1 MRDGITEQPSAV
13 GQWSERLEE
22 LHARIAGRFARSEAK
37 ERVKRYFVGL
47 LGRVE
52 RKNGWQLAEAIGE
65 ADPQGVQRLLNSARW
80 DAEAVRDDL
89 RKYVVE
95 HLGDEDSGV
104 LVVDETGFLKK
115 GKKSVGVARQ
125 YTGTA
130 GDTVN
135 CQVGVFLAYAS
146 ERGAGFSG
154 TGRCTSRENGPT
166 TRAGG
171 PRPAF
176 RRR

>member
-1 MRDGITEQPSAV
+1 LWI
-13 GQWSERLEE
+13 
-22 LHARIAGRFARSEAK
+22 
-37 ERVKRYFVGL
+37 
-47 LGRVE
+47 
-52 RKNGWQLAEAIGE
+52 
-65 ADPQGVQRLLNSARW
+65 
-80 DAEAVRDDL
+80 
-89 RKYVVE
+89 VE

-146 ERGAGFSG
+146 ERGAGFVDRSL
-154 TGRCTSRENGPT
+154 
-166 TRAGG
+166 
-171 PRPAF
+171 
-176 RRR
+176 

>member
-1 MRDGITEQPSAV
+1 VRDGITEQPSAV

-89 RKYVVE
+89 REYVVE

-146 ERGAGFSG
+146 ERGAGFVDRSL
-154 TGRCTSRENGPT
+154 
-166 TRAGG
+166 
-171 PRPAF
+171 
-176 RRR
+176 